1 MLSTYETA
9 ILVTGAA
16 LLLIPSAVVITLP
29 LFLTALGISAIHSF
43 KNSE

>member
-1 MLSTYETA
+1 MLSIYETA
-9 ILVTGAA
+9 IFATGAA

-29 LFLTALGISAIHSF
+29 LFMGVLGLSAIHSF